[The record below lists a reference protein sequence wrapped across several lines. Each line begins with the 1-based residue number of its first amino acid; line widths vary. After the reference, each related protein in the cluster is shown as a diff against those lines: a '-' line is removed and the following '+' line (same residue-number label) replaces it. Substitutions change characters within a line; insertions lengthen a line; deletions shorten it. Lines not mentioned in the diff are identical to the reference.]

1 MTKLE
6 QIKSIAADI
15 DDEIM
20 GAQHYGKIAKKLR
33 EYDPNM
39 ARSYATM
46 ASQELGHRDMLMD
59 MMRKICRD
67 AIEEDNKA
75 GISAICELTEE
86 RTEPWVAKVRGKIEG
101 M

>member
-20 GAQHYGKIAKKLR
+20 GAQHYGKIAKKIR
-33 EYDPNM
+33 EYDSGM

-46 ASQELGHRDMLMD
+46 ASQELGHRDILME

-67 AIEEDNKA
+67 ATDDENKA
-75 GISAICELTEE
+75 GIMAIVELTEE